1 MAEHQEL
8 INAMLS
14 ITKVLLTAG
23 EETPR
28 YQELVTLVPWNFIAQ
43 ILNLFLQMFLIK
55 KFLFKPIREVLEKRK
70 AKADAE
76 ISDAVKAKEEALA
89 MKAEYEQNMLEAR
102 DKANAILADATKTA
116 SAKSDEILKEA
127 SANAVAIKAKA
138 EKDIEQE
145 KRKAVN
151 ELKEEIGGM
160 AMEIAGKVIERE
172 INEEDHNKLINEFIE
187 KVGEA

>member
-14 ITKVLLTAG
+14 ITNVLLTAG

-55 KFLFKPIREVLEKRK
+55 KSLFKPIREVLEKRK

>member
-1 MAEHQEL
+1 VAEHQEL

-14 ITKVLLTAG
+14 ISKVLLTAG

>member
-1 MAEHQEL
+1 VAEHQEL

-14 ITKVLLTAG
+14 ITNVLLAAG

-151 ELKEEIGGM
+151 VLKEEIGGM